1 MLSAGRDES
10 SAWQNLDDVIE
21 ALAHALP
28 VFAELPNVAPHADF
42 RLAGQRVPRQ
52 PHRYSGR
59 TAVTAHRTVHEPK
72 PPDDPDT
79 PLAFSMEGY
88 EGQPPPPLIPFFW
101 APGWNSPQAI
111 NKFQSEI
118 GGPVRGGDPGL
129 RLFEPVAD
137 GGVAFFRHSPEA
149 FQARDGAWLLVPLYH
164 IFGTEEL
171 SVLAP
176 AVAERMPAPYVAL
189 SRADAAALQV
199 EPGDILACTL
209 GSMTQR
215 LPAHVEPG
223 LPRGIAGLPVG
234 LPAFQGMSLP
244 AWCTLTKVGPS

>member
-1 MLSAGRDES
+1 
-10 SAWQNLDDVIE
+10 VVE
-21 ALAHALP
+21 ALAHTLP

-59 TAVTAHRTVHEPK
+59 TAMLAHRTVHEPK

-88 EGQPPPPLIPFFW
+88 ERQPPPPLIPFFW

-111 NKFQSEI
+111 NKFQNEV
-118 GGPVRGGDPGL
+118 GGALRGGDPGL

-137 GGVAFFRHSPEA
+137 GSVAFFQKSPEA
-149 FQARDGAWLLVPLYH
+149 FSARDDALLLVPLYH
-164 IFGTEEL
+164 IFGSEEL

-176 AVAERMPAPYVAL
+176 AVAERVPAPYIAL
-189 SRADAAALQV
+189 SQADAAALQV
-199 EPGDILACTL
+199 EPGDIVACTL
-209 GSMTQR
+209 VSTTQR
-215 LPAHVEPG
+215 LPVQIEPS

-234 LPAFQGMSLP
+234 LPAIPWMALP
-244 AWCTLTKVGPS
+244 AWGTLTKVGQS